1 MTHGIQPAPRHDF
14 SMDLGDVELTARVA
28 EGLDKAERLL
38 MERLTTGE
46 DFIVD
51 KVTHLATAGGKR
63 FRPLIALLC
72 SEFGPNPGS
81 DNTIKGAVIAEI
93 VHLAT
98 LYHDDVMDEADMRRG
113 VASANARWNN
123 TVAILAGDILFAH
136 ASEIMSEIDTETVKH
151 FADTFGKL
159 VTGQMRES
167 VGARGGDPVQHY
179 LTVIREKTAVL
190 IASAA
195 RLGSLH
201 AGASEEVVKRCETI
215 GEAVGMIFQIV
226 DDIIDIFSDSEQSGK
241 TPGTDLREGVLTLP
255 VLYALEDGSP
265 AGEQLRGMLTGPLER
280 DEDVA
285 FAIELIGQTQARQK
299 TLDTVR
305 SYLSTVDEQLAELP
319 DIAANRALR
328 DLSKSTVER
337 VG

>member
-113 VASANARWNN
+113 VESANARWNN

-226 DDIIDIFSDSEQSGK
+226 DDIIDIFSDPKESGK
-241 TPGTDLREGVLTLP
+241 TPGTDLREGVFTLP
-255 VLYALEDGSP
+255 VLYALEEE
-265 AGEQLRGMLTGPLER
+265 GEVGDKLRELLTGPLHSDAEVER
-280 DEDVA
+280 
-285 FAIELIGQTQARQK
+285 AIELLHQSGGRQK
-299 TLDTVR
+299 ALEDINAYLRTVE
-305 SYLSTVDEQLAELP
+305 EQLAVLP
-319 DIAANRALR
+319 ENSASQALR
-328 DLSKSTVER
+328 QLADYTVRR